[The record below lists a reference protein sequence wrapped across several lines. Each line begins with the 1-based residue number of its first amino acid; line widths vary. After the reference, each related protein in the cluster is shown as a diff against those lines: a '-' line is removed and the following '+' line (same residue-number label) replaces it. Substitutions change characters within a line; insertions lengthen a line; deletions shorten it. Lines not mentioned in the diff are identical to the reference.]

1 MTPFTLWTEQQV
13 LLAVVRGGWNERT
26 ALDYAEAFKAA
37 AKPLLGDDWAHIVY
51 LDDWELGGPEIEPVV
66 RGLVN
71 WCLDHR
77 LRLAAHVYSPNM
89 VKQYQLNK
97 MVSDTIRLSATEQFE
112 KRVYSTDLEAFAWLH
127 QLGFATESLNFTK
140 KIA

>member
-1 MTPFTLWTEQQV
+1 MADFTLWTEQRV
-13 LLAVVRGGWNERT
+13 LLAVVRGAWNERI

-37 AKPLLGDDWAHIVY
+37 AKPLLGADWAHIVY

-71 WCLDHR
+71 WCLDQR

-89 VKQYQLNK
+89 VKKFQLDR
-97 MVSDTIRLSATEQFE
+97 MISDQTGQFE
-112 KRVYSTDLEAFAWLH
+112 KRVYADETAAFAWL
-127 QLGFATESLNFTK
+127 QARGFYTDSQQFDRRSA
-140 KIA
+140 